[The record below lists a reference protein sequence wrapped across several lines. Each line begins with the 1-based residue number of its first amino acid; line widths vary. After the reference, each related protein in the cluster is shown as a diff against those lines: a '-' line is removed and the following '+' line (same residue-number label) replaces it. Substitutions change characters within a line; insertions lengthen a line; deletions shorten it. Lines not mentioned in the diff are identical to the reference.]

1 MKTSKGHILIK
12 YVVLFSIILVVVVLS
27 VVLAGY
33 FRTKSLVEGIP
44 NQVKKDLQRMPEWEI
59 LKKLPSNLS
68 EMKYALQLGKKNLI
82 I

>member
-27 VVLAGY
+27 VALAGY
-33 FRTKSLVEGIP
+33 FSTKSLVEGIP